1 MTFRSF
7 TVHLAIHKSPSTLA
21 AGLFRAYNTFLQS
34 LHIAERRS
42 CMIKHKSMLYTAG
55 ITGIALS
62 IGGCASP
69 GERPDSDLQ
78 SAEASLQQAV
88 AADAREYEP
97 VLLNN
102 AQNKVADAKSLI
114 EREKYTEAEL
124 LLEQA
129 AVDAQLAGA
138 RADTAKARQ
147 AVEEINSNIESL
159 RKQMNQDQ

>member
-1 MTFRSF
+1 MN
-7 TVHLAIHKSPSTLA
+7 K
-21 AGLFRAYNTFLQS
+21 Y
-34 LHIAERRS
+34 
-42 CMIKHKSMLYTAG
+42 KSMLYTAG

-78 SAEASLQQAV
+78 SAESSLQQAV
-88 AADAREYEP
+88 AADARKFEP

-114 EREKYTEAEL
+114 AKEKYVEAER

-129 AVDAQLAGA
+129 SVDAQLAGT
-138 RADTAKARQ
+138 RSETAKAKQ
-147 AVEEINSNIESL
+147 AVEEINKNIESL
-159 RKQMNQDQ
+159 RKRINQDQ

>member
-1 MTFRSF
+1 MN
-7 TVHLAIHKSPSTLA
+7 K
-21 AGLFRAYNTFLQS
+21 Y
-34 LHIAERRS
+34 
-42 CMIKHKSMLYTAG
+42 KSMLYTAG

-78 SAEASLQQAV
+78 SAESSLQQAV
-88 AADAREYEP
+88 AADARKFEP

-114 EREKYTEAEL
+114 AKEKYVEAER

-129 AVDAQLAGA
+129 AVDAQLAGT
-138 RADTAKARQ
+138 RSETAKAKH
-147 AVEEINSNIESL
+147 AVEEINRNIESL
-159 RKQMNQDQ
+159 RKRINQDQ

>member
-1 MTFRSF
+1 M
-7 TVHLAIHKSPSTLA
+7 
-21 AGLFRAYNTFLQS
+21 N
-34 LHIAERRS
+34 
-42 CMIKHKSMLYTAG
+42 KHKSMLYTAG

-78 SAEASLQQAV
+78 SAESSLQQAV
-88 AADAREYEP
+88 AADARKFEP

-114 EREKYTEAEL
+114 EQEKYVEAER

-129 AVDAQLAGA
+129 AVDAQLAGT
-138 RADTAKARQ
+138 RSETAKAKH
-147 AVEEINSNIESL
+147 AVEEINKNIESL
-159 RKQMNQDQ
+159 RKQINQDQ